1 MLKPATPLGAV
12 SERRPCEAPALPGTH
27 VNFPVDPAPIADT
40 VMEFPKMTEPQR
52 DQIEQAIALYRDPY
66 VESDLKSAKAIKS
79 LGIEGGRVKVGVTL
93 GFPAAGHRA
102 ALTSALD
109 ERIRTVDG
117 VEDVEIEIGWK
128 IASHAVQQGLDALK
142 NVRNIVA
149 VASGKG
155 GVGKSTVAANLAL
168 ALSAEGAK
176 VGVLDA
182 DIYGPSQP
190 RMLGAQGQPD
200 SRDGKS
206 LEPMTTYRIQS
217 MSIGYLIEEDTPMIW
232 RGPMVTQALEQLLRD
247 TNWRDLDY
255 LVVDLPPGTG
265 DIQLTLAQRIPVSG
279 AVIVTTPQ
287 DIALLDARKGLAM
300 FEKVKVPVLGII
312 ENMSTYVCSHCGHED
327 HIFGEG
333 GGRRMA
339 EEHGVTLLG
348 DIPLDR
354 AIREDSDAGQPTVIK
369 DPDGPVAKRY
379 REIAR
384 RVAAK
389 LSLKAKDYSQAF
401 PKIVIQ

>member
-1 MLKPATPLGAV
+1 M
-12 SERRPCEAPALPGTH
+12 SEPRH
-27 VNFPVDPAPIADT
+27 
-40 VMEFPKMTEPQR
+40 
-52 DQIEQAIALYRDPY
+52 DQIEQAIASYHDPY
-66 VESDLKSAKAIKS
+66 VETDLKSAKAIKS
-79 LGIEGGRVKVGVTL
+79 IEIEAGRVKVGVTL

-102 ALTSALD
+102 ALTGALD
-109 ERIRTVDG
+109 ERIRAVEG
-117 VEDVEIEIGWK
+117 VEDVEIEVGWK
-128 IASHAVQQGLDALK
+128 VTSHAVQQGLEALK

-168 ALSAEGAK
+168 ALSAEGAAA
-176 VGVLDA
+176 GVLDA

-206 LEPMTTYRIQS
+206 LEPMTSYRIQS

-279 AVIVTTPQ
+279 AIIVTTPQ

-300 FEKVKVPVLGII
+300 FEKVKVPVLGIV
-312 ENMSTYVCSHCGHED
+312 ENMSIHVCRNCGHED
-327 HIFGEG
+327 HIFGDG

-339 EEHGVTLLG
+339 GEHGVTLLG
-348 DIPLDR
+348 DLPLDR
-354 AIREDSDAGQPTVIK
+354 AIREDADSGQPTVIK
-369 DPDGPVAKRY
+369 DPDGPVARRY

-389 LSLKAKDYSQAF
+389 LSLKAKDYSRAF